1 MTAFSARLEHTL
13 REPLTETTS
22 AQPFQVAGPVVA
34 ATPGIVAGAAVV
46 TSAVA
51 AFAVEETVGG

>member
-1 MTAFSARLEHTL
+1 MTAFSAALEQTL
-13 REPLTETTS
+13 REPLKETTS
-22 AQPFQVAGPVVA
+22 AQPFKVAGPVVA

-51 AFAVEETVGG
+51 AYAVEEVAGG